1 MWKSTEEYVTILSA
15 IVYDNNE
22 EHNAEETKT
31 SCSKKAHII
40 TKDSKDNLYHKRTL
54 KWADYCHC

>member
-1 MWKSTEEYVTILSA
+1 MWKSTGEYVTILSA

-22 EHNAEETKT
+22 ERNAEETKT
-31 SCSKKAHII
+31 SCSKQAHTI
-40 TKDSKDNLYHKRTL
+40 TKYSESNFYHKRTL